1 MANFKTHLMVAA
13 SISGVVTIATL
24 SVRLATPLEGG
35 VYFAL
40 GTMGGLLPD
49 IDADNSIPI
58 RLFFNFLALSIAFL
72 SIFKLLYQYSIV
84 ELFIVWAAIYGLI
97 RYAVFEI
104 FTRLTVHRGVFHS
117 LLAVVFF
124 TLLITN
130 MSYHLL
136 AYNLQ
141 QSWLSGLFI
150 GLGYLVHLSLD
161 ELYSVDLLNARL
173 KRSFGTA
180 LKPISLNNLKTS
192 FLMLAL
198 TSGLFYICPDF
209 QGLQQKII
217 ALHQQETP
225 ESSSWF
231 PKDNQWFSK
240 LPSGLITP

>member
-1 MANFKTHLMVAA
+1 MANFKTHLIVAA
-13 SISGVVTIATL
+13 SISGVATIASL
-24 SVRLATPLEGG
+24 SVRLATPLEAG

-49 IDADNSIPI
+49 IDANNSIPI
-58 RLFFNFLALSIAFL
+58 KLFFNFVALSIAFL
-72 SIFKLLYQYSIV
+72 SIFKLLHQYSII
-84 ELFIVWAAIYGLI
+84 ELFIIWAAIYAFI

-124 TLLITN
+124 TLFITDI
-130 MSYHLL
+130 SYHLF

-161 ELYSVDLLNARL
+161 ELFSVDLLNARL

-198 TSGLFYICPDF
+198 TVSLYSIRPDF
-209 QGLQQKII
+209 EDFHQKII
-217 ALHQQETP
+217 KLYRQEAQHN
-225 ESSSWF
+225 SSWF
-231 PKDNQWFSK
+231 PADNQWFFK
-240 LPSGLITP
+240 E